1 MPGHSSDGT
10 GRPLSA
16 TPWGQRW
23 HSVAGARAE
32 ERPFSG
38 REGETL
44 SPEGR
49 DMQVED
55 AQADGNPATQILCVA
70 RSAGHDSK
78 GREQD
83 SASARLLDW
92 GWVDTETKPDKQAE
106 KSYMVQGY

>member
-1 MPGHSSDGT
+1 MKQQGLGSCGGSS
-10 GRPLSA
+10 
-16 TPWGQRW
+16 WGL
-23 HSVAGARAE
+23 V
-32 ERPFSG
+32 
-38 REGETL
+38 
-44 SPEGR
+44 
-49 DMQVED
+49 
-55 AQADGNPATQILCVA
+55 ILCVA